1 MLDTEWG
8 GRVGEQGVF
17 VWVDVSKARLDVPA
31 RGSDESFPVGTAEE
45 PQHTTTAGKK
55 SRGAARSEPACG
67 RNGNRVGCAPWRSHS
82 SADTAELRKARG
94 AFFTPPEIGSFL
106 AHWAVRTATDS
117 VFEPS
122 CGEAGLLLAAARELQ
137 RRSASELSLGRLFG
151 VDIHEPSIRAA
162 HEQLVGTG
170 LAFELQARDL
180 FDLPALPQWDV
191 VIGNPPYLRYQ
202 AFSGSH
208 RIKAQE
214 AALKH
219 GVRLGGLANAWAAF
233 VVHSAQCLNPKGR
246 LALVLPAAL
255 LSVNYAAPVRR
266 FLLKRFSSVQI
277 IMFEE
282 RVFPGVLKEVVL
294 LLAEGTGPTD
304 KFELFQVRDVEELLS
319 WNGLPGEKA
328 RECAPTTAEAKWTDA
343 LLPKEAISLYHQL
356 HEKHFEP
363 LAGWGKTELG
373 MVTGNNRYF
382 TLARMEAADLGLKS
396 PELLRISPPGSRHL
410 RGLEF
415 SDAAFEELADEGAR
429 VYLFYP
435 PNGVP
440 LSPAAASY
448 IAKGERAKVHKAYKC
463 SVREPW
469 WRVPLISAPNLFLT
483 YMNQDL
489 PRLVA
494 NEAHVLYLN
503 SIHGVTLRR
512 GRTKLGRELLPVAM
526 LNSLTALGAELEG
539 RSYGGGILKVE
550 PKEADRLP
558 MPSLD
563 LLNRAE
569 DDLRALRPQLGKHLR
584 SSQLEKV
591 MDSVDSILLV
601 KHLGLRPKEVQALRA
616 SRKAM
621 SARRN
626 ARGGKPA

>member
-1 MLDTEWG
+1 MDT
-8 GRVGEQGVF
+8 VASAAVM
-17 VWVDVSKARLDVPA
+17 KP
-31 RGSDESFPVGTAEE
+31 
-45 PQHTTTAGKK
+45 
-55 SRGAARSEPACG
+55 AARAHFDGEDVQLVLFEETKKNVIPASSTENGAEDG
-67 RNGNRVGCAPWRSHS
+67 REEVKPTCPGNTGVRAEWKPRRVRPVEDHS

-94 AFFTPPEIGSFL
+94 AFFTPPEIGFFL
-106 AHWAVRTATDS
+106 AHWAVRAAADS

-122 CGEAGLLLAAARELQ
+122 CGEAGLLLAAAKEL
-137 RRSASELSLGRLFG
+137 RRLSASELSLGRLFG

-162 HEQLVGTG
+162 HVHLAGTG
-170 LAFELQARDL
+170 LAFELQTRDF
-180 FDLPALPQWDV
+180 FDIPALPQWDV

-202 AFSGSH
+202 AFSGSN
-208 RIKAQE
+208 RLKAQE
-214 AALKH
+214 AALRH

-233 VVHSAQCLNPKGR
+233 VVHAAQCLNPKGR

-282 RVFPGVLKEVVL
+282 RVFPGVLEEVVL
-294 LLAEGTGPTD
+294 LLAEGTGPTE

-319 WNGLPGEKA
+319 WDGLPGEKA
-328 RECAPTTAEAKWTDA
+328 RECAPANAEAKWTDA
-343 LLPKEAISLYHQL
+343 LLPKEAIALYHQL

-363 LAGWGKTELG
+363 LLEWGETELG

-382 TLARMEAADLGLKS
+382 TLSSTEAAAQGLAS
-396 PELLRISPPGSRHL
+396 RELLKISPPGSRHL

-415 SDAAFEELADEGAR
+415 SEAAFRELAGEGAR
-429 VYLFYP
+429 AYLFYP
-435 PNGVP
+435 PAGKT
-440 LSPAAASY
+440 LSPAAADY
-448 IAKGERAKVHKAYKC
+448 IAQGEHAKVHKAYKC

-469 WRVPLISAPNLFLT
+469 WRVPLVAPPDLFLT

-494 NEAHVLYLN
+494 NEARVHYLN
-503 SIHGVTLRR
+503 SVHGVTLRR
-512 GRTKLGRELLPVAM
+512 GRTKIGRDLLPVAM

-563 LLNRAE
+563 LVTRAA
-569 DDLRALRPQLGKHLR
+569 DDLRALLPQLGKHLR
-584 SSQLEKV
+584 SSHLEKV
-591 MDSVDSILLV
+591 LDSVDSILLV
-601 KHLGLRPKEVQALRA
+601 KHLGLRSRQVQALRA
-616 SRKAM
+616 SHKAM
-621 SARRN
+621 AARRN